1 MRVLGDPSALQ
12 PGSLGDGASVVA
24 SGRRDRTEVPH
35 AAKANVLD
43 PSNGNQTGIESY
55 AIIVTQAKAQIA
67 PILDR
72 TLVTVLKNRRAA
84 SQDFATG
91 SLLIAAHLR
100 RRATS

>member
-1 MRVLGDPSALQ
+1 MGRQSLRRGDATEPKCPMRQ
-12 PGSLGDGASVVA
+12 
-24 SGRRDRTEVPH
+24 
-35 AAKANVLD
+35 KANVLD

-55 AIIVTQAKAQIA
+55 VTIVTQAKAQIA

-84 SQDFATG
+84 SQDFAAG

-100 RRATS
+100 RRATP